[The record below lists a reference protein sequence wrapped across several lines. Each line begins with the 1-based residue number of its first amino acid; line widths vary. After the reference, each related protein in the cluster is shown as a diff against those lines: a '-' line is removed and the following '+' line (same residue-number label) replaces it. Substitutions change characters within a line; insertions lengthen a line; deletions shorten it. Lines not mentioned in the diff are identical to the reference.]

1 MRLVKVTCSLVD
13 STNVMSN
20 VANTTVYCEQSEHG
34 NMMYH
39 VLRTCVTVHLHSQL
53 DRLIYVM

>member
-20 VANTTVYCEQSEHG
+20 VANTTVYCEQNEHG

-39 VLRTCVTVHLHSQL
+39 VLRTCMYTYIHNSTA
-53 DRLIYVM
+53 